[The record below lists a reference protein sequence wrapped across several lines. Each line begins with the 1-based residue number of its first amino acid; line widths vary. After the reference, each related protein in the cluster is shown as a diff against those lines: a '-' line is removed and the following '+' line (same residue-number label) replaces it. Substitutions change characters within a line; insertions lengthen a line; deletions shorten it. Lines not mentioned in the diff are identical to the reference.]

1 MNGMIARDRLLVAVK
16 TALWAMALPAA
27 PTLAQDNHGAQTPE
41 EIIVTT
47 PFAQTAAETA
57 LPVSSLSGE
66 ELREKLG
73 NTLGDTLRN
82 EIGISSASF
91 GPGVGHPV
99 IRGQSGNRVSVLSNG
114 VGVTDAANQSPD
126 HAEGV
131 EAALADRVEIIR
143 GPATLLYGSGAV
155 GGVINVIDQRIP
167 DRLVDRPEFFIEQ
180 SHNTANGENKT
191 VVRLDLATDNLALHF
206 DAFTRDSDNVEI
218 PGFAVDEFALEAIEE
233 LLHGHEEEHEEDH
246 EEDHEDDH
254 EEGHEEEFE
263 NSRGFIA
270 NSQSESEGG
279 SIGFSWVGERGYLGF
294 SVNSLENNYGLP
306 AGTHS
311 HGHDEHD
318 EEEHD
323 ETEEEHHDEEEEHD
337 HGDVEFVRIDMDKT
351 RYDLKGRYDFVQGPF
366 DTFDIA
372 VGLTDYTHN
381 ELEYFEDGDV
391 EIGTR
396 FENEGVESRF
406 TLSHFHS
413 DTRSGVWGL
422 QITDTD
428 FSATGEEAFIPKSN
442 VETIGLFGVERY
454 TQGAFI
460 GEFGIR
466 HEWGDIEAGSL
477 CNNSDNA
484 LSLSASALYELGASS
499 NLHLGLSRSQRT
511 PTVEELYSNVDAS
524 SCSVYADQEALTLH
538 AATNLLEIGDSNLS
552 EETANN
558 IEFGFRQ
565 HSGPFTGQLS
575 VYHNQIDDYIY
586 LDVTGEEFEEQL
598 LARYRAADATFVG
611 VEGEISFTLLEQGS
625 ATLDMRLFGDLVR
638 AEFDAGGY
646 VPRIPPA
653 KFGSELRY
661 VGEHWGLHLHATRAV
676 HQSRAGSS
684 ELPTEGYTQLSLY
697 GDYHWDFA
705 SGQELK
711 VFFRGDN
718 LLDEEVR
725 NHTSLLKNYA
735 PEQGRGFTLGIRFD
749 Y

>member
-1 MNGMIARDRLLVAVK
+1 MNELIARSRLRYAVR
-16 TALWAMALPAA
+16 TAVWALALPAA
-27 PTLAQDNHGAQTPE
+27 PLLAQDNHGAQTPE

-57 LPVSSLSGE
+57 LPVDSLSGE

-82 EIGISSASF
+82 EVGISSASF

-131 EAALADRVEIIR
+131 EAALADRLEIIR

-167 DRLVDRPEFFIEQ
+167 DLLVEGPEFFIEQ
-180 SHNTANGENKT
+180 SHRTVNGENKT
-191 VVRLDLATDNLALHF
+191 VVRLDLAAENLALHF

-218 PGFAVDEFALEAIEE
+218 PGFAVDEFALGELEE
-233 LLHGHEEEHEEDH
+233 LLHGHQEEHAEEN
-246 EEDHEDDH
+246 
-254 EEGHEEEFE
+254 EEEFV
-263 NSRGFIA
+263 NSQGFIA
-270 NSQSESEGG
+270 NSNSASDGG
-279 SIGFSWVGERGYLGF
+279 SVGFSWVGERGYIGF

-306 AGTHS
+306 AGA
-311 HGHDEHD
+311 HGHDEHAEDQQAD
-318 EEEHD
+318 EAQELA
-323 ETEEEHHDEEEEHD
+323 
-337 HGDVEFVRIDMDKT
+337 HGGVEFVRIDMEKT
-351 RYDLKGRYDFVQGPF
+351 RYDLKGRYDFVRGPF
-366 DTFDIA
+366 DTLDVA

-391 EIGTR
+391 EAGTR

-406 TLSHFHS
+406 TLSHSHS
-413 DTRSGVWGL
+413 ESRSGVWGL
-422 QITDTD
+422 QVTDTD
-428 FSATGEEAFIPKSN
+428 FSALGEEAFIPKST
-442 VETIGLFGVERY
+442 VGTIGLFGVERY
-454 TQGAFI
+454 TQGAFT

-466 HEWGDIEAGSL
+466 HEWGDIEAGSQ
-477 CNNSDNA
+477 CGNSDNA
-484 LSLSASALYELGASS
+484 LSLSASALYELGDSS

-511 PTVEELYSNVDAS
+511 PTVEELYSNVDGAT
-524 SCSVYADQEALTLH
+524 CAAYADQEALTLH
-538 AATNLLEIGDSNLS
+538 AATNLLEVGDANLS

-565 HSGPFTGQLS
+565 HSGPLTGQLS
-575 VYHNQIDDYIY
+575 VYHNEIDDYIY

-598 LARYRAADATFVG
+598 LARYRASDATFVG
-611 VEGEISFTLLEQGS
+611 VEGELSFTLLEQDT

-653 KFGSELRY
+653 KFGTELRY
-661 VGEHWGLHLHATRAV
+661 FGDHWSLHLHATRAT
-676 HQSRAGSS
+676 HQSRAGNS

-705 SGQELK
+705 AGQELK

-735 PEQGRGFTLGIRFD
+735 PEQGRGYTLGLRFD

>member
-1 MNGMIARDRLLVAVK
+1 MNGIFARGRLTIAVR

-27 PTLAQDNHGAQTPE
+27 PLLAQDNHSTQTPE

-57 LPVSSLSGE
+57 LPVGSLSGE

-131 EAALADRVEIIR
+131 EAALADRLEIIR

-167 DRLVDRPEFFIEQ
+167 DRLVESPEFFIEQ

-191 VVRLDLATDNLALHF
+191 VVRLDLATEDLAFHF

-218 PGFAVDEFALEAIEE
+218 PGFAVDEFALEELEE
-233 LLHGHEEEHEEDH
+233 LLHGHEEEHVGE
-246 EEDHEDDH
+246 
-254 EEGHEEEFE
+254 HEEEHDEEFV
-263 NSRGFIA
+263 NSNGFIA

-279 SIGFSWVGERGYLGF
+279 SIGFSWVGERGFLGF
-294 SVNSLENNYGLP
+294 SVNGLENNYGLP

-311 HGHDEHD
+311 DGHDEN
-318 EEEHD
+318 EAEAPEGN
-323 ETEEEHHDEEEEHD
+323 EEEHHDEEEHH

-366 DTFDIA
+366 DTLDVAI
-372 VGLTDYTHN
+372 GLTDYTHY

-391 EIGTR
+391 EVGTR
-396 FENEGVESRF
+396 FANEGLESRF
-406 TLSHFHS
+406 TLSHSHS
-413 DTRSGVWGL
+413 ESRSGVWGL
-422 QITDTD
+422 QITDTE
-428 FSATGEEAFIPKSN
+428 FSAIGEEAFIPEST
-442 VETIGLFGVERY
+442 VGTIGLFGVERY
-454 TQGAFI
+454 TQGAFT

-477 CNNSDNA
+477 CGNSDNA
-484 LSLSASALYELGASS
+484 LSLSASALYELGPSR

-511 PTVEELYSNVDAS
+511 PTVEELYSNVDAVT
-524 SCSVYADQEALTLH
+524 CAAYTDQEALTLH
-538 AATNLLEIGDSNLS
+538 AATNLLEIGDANLS

-565 HSGPFTGQLS
+565 HSGPLTGQLG
-575 VYHNQIDDYIY
+575 VYHNQIDDYIF
-586 LDVTGEEFEEQL
+586 LDVTGEEYEEQL
-598 LARYRAADATFVG
+598 LARYRAAEATFFG
-611 VEGEISFTLLEQGS
+611 VEGEVSFTLLEQEA

-638 AEFDAGGY
+638 AEFDAGGN

-653 KFGSELRY
+653 KFGTELRY
-661 VGEHWGLHLHATRAV
+661 FGEHWSLHLHATRAT

-735 PEQGRGFTLGIRFD
+735 PEQGRGFTLGLRFD